1 MVETSDLTV
10 QLKEIDHKMVEI
22 EDHLEEEV
30 VALEEVDLE
39 EVIEVHQEIQEIL
52 QLF

>member
-10 QLKEIDHKMVEI
+10 QLKGTDHKMVEI

-30 VALEEVDLE
+30 DLE
-39 EVIEVHQEIQEIL
+39 EVIEDHQEIQEIP